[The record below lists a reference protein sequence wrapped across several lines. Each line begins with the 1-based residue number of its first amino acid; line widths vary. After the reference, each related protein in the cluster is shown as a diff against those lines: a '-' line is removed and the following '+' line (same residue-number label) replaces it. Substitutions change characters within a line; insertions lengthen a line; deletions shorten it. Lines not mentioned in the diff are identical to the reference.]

1 MFKERNIIIKNPLR
15 ADIRFG
21 LVYPNVYKTAMSSL
35 GYQIIYNYINER
47 EDTYSERIIY
57 PSTRSLETNSPLAD
71 FDIVSFSLQ
80 YEQDYFHVL
89 EILREAGIP
98 FRREDRTS
106 DDPLIIAGGP
116 CASANP
122 LPLSDF
128 IDIFVVGEAE
138 AVLYDFLD
146 LYSSLNLSKKSK
158 KDKSNKSNWSN
169 RTNIS
174 NKINKNDEFID
185 YEKIDLS
192 PFLDI
197 EGLYIPEFNNQTN
210 IVLSENMESIYHL
223 TCPIVTETDDKDFIP
238 AFSNSILLNVS
249 RACTRGCRFCMS
261 SYLYRPLRETDLN
274 DLFSIAEEARENT
287 GLNKISLIGAAV
299 SDYSRINELTEG
311 LEERGFQVSTPSM
324 RIESITRE
332 TLTALKSSGLKTLTI
347 APESIYSLRRRINKD
362 IKDEEVLRVISDAVE
377 LGFNIKLY
385 FLIGLPYESEDDIK
399 ELANMMKQIDSMKY
413 GIDSNL
419 SSSIK
424 LNDNSI
430 KSMSNS
436 LSENDSLSSGSKS
449 KKSKK
454 NDKRIKSRRKPKV
467 SISFSVNPVIPKP
480 HTPLQWESYDM
491 KEIKSKIKYLK
502 KNLKGLDI
510 KFDSAKMGLIQYV
523 LSCGDK
529 DIGNLIE
536 RSLNEKISIREWAQ
550 NAPSYDLNDEL
561 PWDSIDVSVSKE
573 FLKSEYEKIKTS
585 EQTPWC
591 EDGPC
596 YNCGACN

>member
-1 MFKERNIIIKNPLR
+1 MFNERNIIIKNPLK

-47 EDTYSERIIY
+47 QDCYSERIIY
-57 PSTRSLETNSPLAD
+57 PAIRSLETNSPLAD
-71 FDIVSFSLQ
+71 FDIISFSLQ
-80 YEQDYFHVL
+80 YEQDYFNVL
-89 EILREAGIP
+89 KMLQEANIP
-98 FRREDRTS
+98 LRREDRTIN
-106 DDPLIIAGGP
+106 DPLIIAGGP
-116 CASANP
+116 CASSNP

-138 AVLYDFLD
+138 SVLYNLLD
-146 LYSSLNLSKKSK
+146 LYADEKN
-158 KDKSNKSNWSN
+158 
-169 RTNIS
+169 
-174 NKINKNDEFID
+174 NKNSDD
-185 YEKIDLS
+185 KRDLS

-197 EGLYIPEFNNQTN
+197 KGLYISEFNNETE
-210 IVLSENMESIYHL
+210 IALSDDMAEIYHL
-223 TCPIVTETDDKDFIP
+223 TYPIVTETDDKDFMP

-274 DLFSIAEEARENT
+274 HLLSIAEESRKNT

-299 SDYSRINELTEG
+299 SDYSQINELTEK
-311 LEERGFQVSTPSM
+311 LKDNGFQVSTPSM
-324 RIESITRE
+324 RIESITKE
-332 TLTALKSSGLKTLTI
+332 TLISLKSSGLKTLTI

-362 IKDEEVLRVISDAVE
+362 IKDEDVFRVINDAIQ

-385 FLIGLPYESEDDIK
+385 FLIGLPYERQEDIE
-399 ELANMMKQIDSMKY
+399 ELAEMMKQIDSMKY
-413 GIDSNL
+413 NIDSNSET
-419 SSSIK
+419 SSK
-424 LNDNSI
+424 LNDNS
-430 KSMSNS
+430 
-436 LSENDSLSSGSKS
+436 SKS
-449 KKSKK
+449 NRKL
-454 NDKRIKSRRKPKV
+454 SRKKPKV

-491 KEIKSKIKYLK
+491 KDIKSKIRYLK

-523 LSCGDK
+523 LSCGDRN
-529 DIGNLIE
+529 IGDLIE
-536 RSLNEKISIREWAQ
+536 KSLNQKVSIREWGE
-550 NAPSYDLNDEL
+550 NAPSYDLDDDL
-561 PWDSIDVSVSKE
+561 PWDSINVSVSKE
-573 FLKSEYEKIKTS
+573 FLKSEYEKIRTS

>member
-1 MFKERNIIIKNPLR
+1 MFKEKNIIIKNPLK

-47 EDTYSERIIY
+47 EDTYSERVIY
-57 PSTRSLETNSPLAD
+57 PFTRSLETNSPLSD

-89 EILREAGIP
+89 EILREADIP
-98 FRREDRTS
+98 LRREDRTS

-158 KDKSNKSNWSN
+158 RNKRDKKDECIGN
-169 RTNIS
+169 
-174 NKINKNDEFID
+174 
-185 YEKIDLS
+185 EKMDLA

-197 EGLYIPEFNNQTN
+197 EGLYVSEFNNKTK
-210 IVLSENMESIYHL
+210 IVLSKDMNSIYHL

-261 SYLYRPLRETDLN
+261 SYLYRPLRETDLE
-274 DLFSIAEEARENT
+274 DLFSIAEEARANT

-299 SDYSRINELTEG
+299 SDYSKINELTRG

-347 APESIYSLRRRINKD
+347 APESIYSLRCRINKD
-362 IKDEEVLRVISDAVE
+362 IKDEEVLRVIGEAIE

-385 FLIGLPYESEDDIK
+385 FLIGLPYESEDDIE
-399 ELANMMKQIDSMKY
+399 ELVSMMKQIDSMKY
-413 GIDSNL
+413 DIALNSP
-419 SSSIK
+419 SSIK

-430 KSMSNS
+430 KSMSVSS
-436 LSENDSLSSGSKS
+436 LENDSVSSGSKS

-454 NDKRIKSRRKPKV
+454 KDKRVKSRKKPKV

-480 HTPLQWESYDM
+480 HTPLQWETYDM
-491 KEIKSKIKYLK
+491 KEIKSRIKYIK
-502 KNLKGLDI
+502 RNLKGLDI

-523 LSCGDK
+523 LSCGGS

-536 RSLNEKISIREWAQ
+536 RSLKEKISIREWAQ
-550 NAPSYDLNDEL
+550 NAPSYDLDDEL

-573 FLKSEYEKIKTS
+573 FLKLEYEKIKTS

>member
-1 MFKERNIIIKNPLR
+1 MFNERNIIIKNPLK

-47 EDTYSERIIY
+47 QDCYSERIIY
-57 PSTRSLETNSPLAD
+57 PAIRSLETNSPLAD
-71 FDIVSFSLQ
+71 FDIISFSLQ
-80 YEQDYFHVL
+80 YEQDYFNVL
-89 EILREAGIP
+89 KMLQEANIP
-98 FRREDRTS
+98 LRREDRTIN
-106 DDPLIIAGGP
+106 DPLIIAGGP
-116 CASANP
+116 CASSNP

-138 AVLYDFLD
+138 SVLYNLLD
-146 LYSSLNLSKKSK
+146 LYADEKN
-158 KDKSNKSNWSN
+158 
-169 RTNIS
+169 
-174 NKINKNDEFID
+174 NKNSDD
-185 YEKIDLS
+185 KRDLS

-197 EGLYIPEFNNQTN
+197 KGLYISEFNNETE
-210 IVLSENMESIYHL
+210 IALSDDMAEIYHL
-223 TCPIVTETDDKDFIP
+223 TYPIVTETDDKDFMP

-274 DLFSIAEEARENT
+274 HLLSIAEESRKNT

-299 SDYSRINELTEG
+299 SDYSQINELTEK
-311 LEERGFQVSTPSM
+311 LKDNGFQVSTPSM
-324 RIESITRE
+324 RIESITKE
-332 TLTALKSSGLKTLTI
+332 TLISLKSSGLKTLTI

-362 IKDEEVLRVISDAVE
+362 IKDEDVFRVINDAIQ

-385 FLIGLPYESEDDIK
+385 FLIGLPYERQEDIE
-399 ELANMMKQIDSMKY
+399 ELAEMMKQIDSMKY
-413 GIDSNL
+413 NIDSN
-419 SSSIK
+419 SE
-424 LNDNSI
+424 NSI
-430 KSMSNS
+430 KSDVNSIKLKVNSNS
-436 LSENDSLSSGSKS
+436 KKGNASSKS
-449 KKSKK
+449 SRKKA
-454 NDKRIKSRRKPKV
+454 KV

-491 KEIKSKIKYLK
+491 KDIKSKIRYLK

-523 LSCGDK
+523 LSCGDRN
-529 DIGNLIE
+529 IGDLIE
-536 RSLNEKISIREWAQ
+536 KSLNQKVSIREWGE
-550 NAPSYDLNDEL
+550 NAASYDLDDDL
-561 PWDSIDVSVSKE
+561 PWDSINVSVSKE
-573 FLKSEYEKIKTS
+573 FLKSEYEKIRTS

>member
-1 MFKERNIIIKNPLR
+1 MFRERNVIIKNPLK

-35 GYQIIYNYINER
+35 GYQILYNYINER
-47 EDTYSERIIY
+47 EDSYCERITY
-57 PSTRSLETNSPLAD
+57 PSVRSLETNSPLAD
-71 FDIVSFSLQ
+71 FDIISFSLQ

-89 EILREAGIP
+89 EILREANIP
-98 FRREDRTS
+98 LRREDRTEH
-106 DDPLIIAGGP
+106 DPLIIAGGP
-116 CASANP
+116 CASSNP

-128 IDIFVVGEAE
+128 IDIFVIGEAE

-146 LYSSLNLSKKSK
+146 LYLES
-158 KDKSNKSNWSN
+158 DY
-169 RTNIS
+169 RT
-174 NKINKNDEFID
+174 KG
-185 YEKIDLS
+185 DLS

-197 EGLYIPEFNNQTN
+197 QGLYVSEFNNNAMITLLDDMN
-210 IVLSENMESIYHL
+210 DAYHL
-223 TCPIVTETDDKDFIP
+223 TYPIVTETDDKDLIP
-238 AFSNSILLNVS
+238 AFSNTILLNVS
-249 RACTRGCRFCMS
+249 RACSRGCRFCMS
-261 SYLYRPLRETDLN
+261 SYMYRPLRETDLN
-274 DLFSIAEEARENT
+274 NLLSIAEEARSNT

-299 SDYSRINELTEG
+299 SDYSKINELTEI
-311 LEERGFQVSTPSM
+311 LKEKGFQVSTPSM

-332 TLTALKSSGLKTLTI
+332 TLISLKSSGLKTLTI

-362 IKDEEVLRVISDAVE
+362 ISDEDVFRVINDAVE

-385 FLIGLPYESEDDIK
+385 FLIGLPYEKQEDIC
-399 ELANMMKQIDSMKY
+399 ELASLMKQIDSMKY
-413 GIDSNL
+413 NIDSN
-419 SSSIK
+419 SKSSIK
-424 LNDNSI
+424 LNDISS
-430 KSMSNS
+430 KSMSQS
-436 LSENDSLSSGSKS
+436 PSINDGVGSGKKSSHS
-449 KKSKK
+449 KKKA
-454 NDKRIKSRRKPKV
+454 KV

-491 KEIKSKIKYLK
+491 KAVKSKIRYLK

-529 DIGNLIE
+529 DIGNLLE
-536 RSLNEKISIREWAQ
+536 RSLNEKVSIRQWAE
-550 NAPSYDLNDEL
+550 NAPHYEFEDAL
-561 PWDSIDVSVSKE
+561 PWDCIDVSVSKE

>member
-1 MFKERNIIIKNPLR
+1 MFREKNIIIKNPLK

-57 PSTRSLETNSPLAD
+57 PSVRSLETNSPLAD
-71 FDIVSFSLQ
+71 FDIISFSLQ
-80 YEQDYFHVL
+80 YEQDYFNVL
-89 EILREAGIP
+89 KMLREANIP
-98 FRREDRTS
+98 LRREARTIN
-106 DDPLIIAGGP
+106 DPLIIAGGP
-116 CASANP
+116 CASSNP

-138 AVLYDFLD
+138 SVLYDFLD
-146 LYSSLNLSKKSK
+146 VYA
-158 KDKSNKSNWSN
+158 
-169 RTNIS
+169 
-174 NKINKNDEFID
+174 DEKHD
-185 YEKIDLS
+185 ENGERDLS

-197 EGLYIPEFNNQTN
+197 KGLYISQFNNETE
-210 IVLSENMESIYHL
+210 IALSDNMSEIYHL
-223 TCPIVTETDDKDFIP
+223 TYPIVTETDDKDLMP

-274 DLFSIAEEARENT
+274 DLFSIAEEARANT
-287 GLNKISLIGAAV
+287 GLNKVSLIGAAV
-299 SDYSRINELTEG
+299 SDYSKINELTEG
-311 LEERGFQVSTPSM
+311 LKEKGFQVSTPSM

-332 TLTALKSSGLKTLTI
+332 TLISLKSSGLKTLTI

-362 IKDEEVLRVISDAVE
+362 IKDEDVLRVINDAVE

-385 FLIGLPYESEDDIK
+385 FLIGLPYEGQEDIE
-399 ELANMMKQIDSMKY
+399 ELADMMKQIDSMKY
-413 GIDSNL
+413 NIDSN
-419 SSSIK
+419 SE
-424 LNDNSI
+424 NSI
-430 KSMSNS
+430 KSDVNSIKLKVNSNS
-436 LSENDSLSSGSKS
+436 KKGNASSKS
-449 KKSKK
+449 SRKKA
-454 NDKRIKSRRKPKV
+454 KV

-491 KEIKSKIKYLK
+491 KDIKSKIRYLK

-523 LSCGDK
+523 LSCGDRN
-529 DIGNLIE
+529 IGDLIE
-536 RSLNEKISIREWAQ
+536 KSLNQKVSIREWGE
-550 NAPSYDLNDEL
+550 NAPSYDLDDDL
-561 PWDSIDVSVSKE
+561 PWDSINVSVSKE
-573 FLKSEYEKIKTS
+573 FLKSEYEKIRTS

>member
-1 MFKERNIIIKNPLR
+1 MFKEKNIIIKNPLK

-89 EILREAGIP
+89 EMLREADIP
-98 FRREDRTS
+98 LRREDRTS

-146 LYSSLNLSKKSK
+146 LYSSLKLSKKSK
-158 KDKSNKSNWSN
+158 NNKRNN
-169 RTNIS
+169 VHENE
-174 NKINKNDEFID
+174 DGID
-185 YEKIDLS
+185 NGQMDLS

-197 EGLYIPEFNNQTN
+197 EGLYISEFNNETN
-210 IVLSENMESIYHL
+210 IVLSEDMESIYHL

-261 SYLYRPLRETDLN
+261 SYMYRPLRETNLN

-311 LEERGFQVSTPSM
+311 LKERGFQVSTPSM

-332 TLTALKSSGLKTLTI
+332 TLVALKSSGLKTLTI
-347 APESIYSLRRRINKD
+347 APESIYSLRKRINKD

-385 FLIGLPYESEDDIK
+385 FLIGLPYESEDDIE

-413 GIDSNL
+413 NIDSN
-419 SSSIK
+419 STSSIK

-430 KSMSNS
+430 KSIPNS
-436 LSENDSLSSGSKS
+436 SSENDAVSTHLKSKKSRKKDKKSKS
-449 KKSKK
+449 KKKA
-454 NDKRIKSRRKPKV
+454 KV

-502 KNLKGLDI
+502 KSLKGLDI

-536 RSLNEKISIREWAQ
+536 GSLNEKISIREWGEK
-550 NAPSYDLNDEL
+550 APSYDLEDEL
-561 PWDSIDVSVSKE
+561 PWDSINVSVSKE
-573 FLKSEYEKIKTS
+573 FLKSEYEKIKTG

-591 EDGPC
+591 EDGIC

>member
-1 MFKERNIIIKNPLR
+1 MFKEKNIIIKNPLK

-57 PSTRSLETNSPLAD
+57 PSTRSLETNSPLSD

-89 EILREAGIP
+89 EMLREADIP
-98 FRREDRTS
+98 LRREDRTS

-138 AVLYDFLD
+138 AVMYDFLD

-158 KDKSNKSNWSN
+158 KSKKSKN
-169 RTNIS
+169 
-174 NKINKNDEFID
+174 NKINENEDCID
-185 YEKIDLS
+185 DDKRDLA

-197 EGLYIPEFNNQTN
+197 EGLYISEFNNETN
-210 IVLSENMESIYHL
+210 IVLSDDMESIYHL

-261 SYLYRPLRETDLN
+261 SYMYRPLRETNLD

-311 LEERGFQVSTPSM
+311 LKERGFQVSTPSM

-332 TLTALKSSGLKTLTI
+332 TLVALKSSGLKTLTI
-347 APESIYSLRRRINKD
+347 APESIYSLRKRINKD

-385 FLIGLPYESEDDIK
+385 FLIGLPYESEDDIE

-413 GIDSNL
+413 NIDSN
-419 SSSIK
+419 STSSIK

-430 KSMSNS
+430 KSIPNS
-436 LSENDSLSSGSKS
+436 SSENDAISSASKS
-449 KKSKK
+449 KKSRKK
-454 NDKRIKSRRKPKV
+454 DKKSKSRKKPKV

-480 HTPLQWESYDM
+480 HTPLQWETYGM

-536 RSLNEKISIREWAQ
+536 RSLNEKISIREWGEK
-550 NAPSYDLNDEL
+550 APSYDLEDEL
-561 PWDSIDVSVSKE
+561 PWDSINVSVSKE
-573 FLKSEYEKIKTS
+573 FLKSEYEKIRTG

-591 EDGPC
+591 EDGIC

>member
-1 MFKERNIIIKNPLR
+1 MFKEKNIIIKNPLKE
-15 ADIRFG
+15 DIRFG

-35 GYQIIYNYINER
+35 GYQIIYNYVNER

-57 PSTRSLETNSPLAD
+57 PSTRSLETNSPLSD

-89 EILREAGIP
+89 EMLREAGIP
-98 FRREDRTS
+98 LRREDRAS

-146 LYSSLNLSKKSK
+146 LYSSLKLSKRSK
-158 KDKSNKSNWSN
+158 K
-169 RTNIS
+169 
-174 NKINKNDEFID
+174 NKINNNGDSFD
-185 YEKIDLS
+185 NEKMDLC

-197 EGLYIPEFNNQTN
+197 EGLYISEFNNETN
-210 IVLSENMESIYHL
+210 IMLSDDMESIYHL

-261 SYLYRPLRETDLN
+261 SYMYRPLRETNLD
-274 DLFSIAEEARENT
+274 DLFSIAEEARANT

-299 SDYSRINELTEG
+299 SDYSQINELTGG
-311 LEERGFQVSTPSM
+311 LNERGFQVSTPSM
-324 RIESITRE
+324 RIESITME
-332 TLTALKSSGLKTLTI
+332 TLAALKSSGLKTLTI

-362 IKDEEVLRVISDAVE
+362 IRDEEILRVISDAVE

-385 FLIGLPYESEDDIK
+385 FLIGLPYESEDDIG

-413 GIDSNL
+413 NIDSNPT
-419 SSSIK
+419 SSIK

-430 KSMSNS
+430 KSTLNS
-436 LSENDSLSSGSKS
+436 SSGNDSVSSASKS
-449 KKSKK
+449 KKSRKK
-454 NDKRIKSRRKPKV
+454 DKKSKSNKKAKV

-480 HTPLQWESYDM
+480 HTPLQWERYDM
-491 KEIKSKIKYLK
+491 KEIKSKIRYLK

-536 RSLNEKISIREWAQ
+536 RSLNEKISIREWGEK
-550 NAPSYDLNDEL
+550 APSYDLEDDL
-561 PWDSIDVSVSKE
+561 PWDSINVSVSKE
-573 FLKSEYEKIKTS
+573 FLKSEYEKIKTG

-591 EDGPC
+591 EDGIC

>member
-197 EGLYIPEFNNQTN
+197 GGLYIPEFNNQTN

-261 SYLYRPLRETDLN
+261 SYLYRPLRETDLD

-324 RIESITRE
+324 RIESITHE

-347 APESIYSLRRRINKD
+347 APESIYSLRCRINKD

-449 KKSKK
+449 KESKK

>member
-1 MFKERNIIIKNPLR
+1 MFKEKNIIIKNPLKE
-15 ADIRFG
+15 DIRFG

-35 GYQIIYNYINER
+35 GYQIIYNYVNER

-57 PSTRSLETNSPLAD
+57 PSTRSLETNSPLSD

-89 EILREAGIP
+89 EMLREAGIP
-98 FRREDRTS
+98 LRREDRAS

-146 LYSSLNLSKKSK
+146 LYSSLKLSKRSK
-158 KDKSNKSNWSN
+158 K
-169 RTNIS
+169 
-174 NKINKNDEFID
+174 NKINNNWDSFD
-185 YEKIDLS
+185 NEKMDLS

-197 EGLYIPEFNNQTN
+197 EGLYISEFNNETN
-210 IVLSENMESIYHL
+210 IVLSDDMESIYHL

-261 SYLYRPLRETDLN
+261 SYMYRPLRETNLD
-274 DLFSIAEEARENT
+274 DLFSIAEEARANT

-299 SDYSRINELTEG
+299 SDYSQINELTEG
-311 LEERGFQVSTPSM
+311 LNERGFQVSTPSM
-324 RIESITRE
+324 RIESITME
-332 TLTALKSSGLKTLTI
+332 TLAALKSSGLKTLTI

-362 IKDEEVLRVISDAVE
+362 IRDEEILRVISDAVE

-385 FLIGLPYESEDDIK
+385 FLIGLPYESEDDIG

-413 GIDSNL
+413 NIDSNPT
-419 SSSIK
+419 SSIK

-430 KSMSNS
+430 KSTLNS
-436 LSENDSLSSGSKS
+436 SSGNDSVSSASKS
-449 KKSKK
+449 KKSRKK
-454 NDKRIKSRRKPKV
+454 DKKSKSNKKAKV

-480 HTPLQWESYDM
+480 HTPLQWERYDM
-491 KEIKSKIKYLK
+491 KEIKSKIRYLK

-536 RSLNEKISIREWAQ
+536 RSLNEKISIREWGEK
-550 NAPSYDLNDEL
+550 APSYDLEDDL
-561 PWDSIDVSVSKE
+561 PWDSINVSVSKE
-573 FLKSEYEKIKTS
+573 FLKSEYEKIKTG

-591 EDGPC
+591 EDGIC

>member
-1 MFKERNIIIKNPLR
+1 MFKEKNIIIKNPLK

-57 PSTRSLETNSPLAD
+57 PSTRSLETNSPLSD

-89 EILREAGIP
+89 EMLREADIP
-98 FRREDRTS
+98 LRREDRTS

-138 AVLYDFLD
+138 AVMYDFLD
-146 LYSSLNLSKKSK
+146 LYSSLKLSKKSK
-158 KDKSNKSNWSN
+158 KNK
-169 RTNIS
+169 TN
-174 NKINKNDEFID
+174 NNVDAFNN
-185 YEKIDLS
+185 EKRDLA

-197 EGLYIPEFNNQTN
+197 EGLYISEFNNETN
-210 IVLSENMESIYHL
+210 IVLSEDMENIYHL

-261 SYLYRPLRETDLN
+261 SYMYRPLRETNLD

-311 LEERGFQVSTPSM
+311 LKERGFQVSTPSM

-332 TLTALKSSGLKTLTI
+332 TLVALKSSGLKTLTI
-347 APESIYSLRRRINKD
+347 APESIYSLRKRINKD
-362 IKDEEVLRVISDAVE
+362 IKDEDVLRVISDAVE

-385 FLIGLPYESEDDIK
+385 FLIGLPYESEDDIE

-413 GIDSNL
+413 NIDSN
-419 SSSIK
+419 STSSIK

-430 KSMSNS
+430 KSIPNS
-436 LSENDSLSSGSKS
+436 SSENDAVSSASKS
-449 KKSKK
+449 KKSRKK
-454 NDKRIKSRRKPKV
+454 DKKTKSKKKAKV

-502 KNLKGLDI
+502 KSLKGLDI

-536 RSLNEKISIREWAQ
+536 GSLNEKISIREWGEK
-550 NAPSYDLNDEL
+550 APSYDLEDEL
-561 PWDSIDVSVSKE
+561 PWDSINVSVSKE
-573 FLKSEYEKIKTS
+573 FLKSEYEKIKTG

-591 EDGPC
+591 EDGIC

>member
-1 MFKERNIIIKNPLR
+1 MFKEKNIIIKNPLKE
-15 ADIRFG
+15 DIRFG

-35 GYQIIYNYINER
+35 GYQIIYNYVNER

-57 PSTRSLETNSPLAD
+57 PSTRSLETNSPLSD

-89 EILREAGIP
+89 EMLREAGIP
-98 FRREDRTS
+98 LRREDRAS

-146 LYSSLNLSKKSK
+146 LYSSLKLSKRSK
-158 KDKSNKSNWSN
+158 K
-169 RTNIS
+169 
-174 NKINKNDEFID
+174 NKINNNWDSFD
-185 YEKIDLS
+185 NEKMDLS

-197 EGLYIPEFNNQTN
+197 EGLYISEFNNETN
-210 IVLSENMESIYHL
+210 IVLSDDMESIYHL

-261 SYLYRPLRETDLN
+261 SYMYRPLRETNLD
-274 DLFSIAEEARENT
+274 DLFSIAEEARANT

-299 SDYSRINELTEG
+299 SDYSQINELTEG
-311 LEERGFQVSTPSM
+311 LNERGFQVSTPSM
-324 RIESITRE
+324 RIESITME
-332 TLTALKSSGLKTLTI
+332 TLAALKSSGLKTLTI

-362 IKDEEVLRVISDAVE
+362 IMDEEILRVISDAVE

-385 FLIGLPYESEDDIK
+385 FLIGLPYESEDDIG

-413 GIDSNL
+413 NIDSNPT
-419 SSSIK
+419 SSIK

-430 KSMSNS
+430 KSTLNS
-436 LSENDSLSSGSKS
+436 SSGNDSVSSASKS
-449 KKSKK
+449 KKSRKK
-454 NDKRIKSRRKPKV
+454 DKKSKSNKKAKV

-480 HTPLQWESYDM
+480 HTPLQWERYDM
-491 KEIKSKIKYLK
+491 KEIKSKIRYLK

-536 RSLNEKISIREWAQ
+536 RSLNEKISIREWGEK
-550 NAPSYDLNDEL
+550 APSYDLEDDL
-561 PWDSIDVSVSKE
+561 PWDSINVSVSKE
-573 FLKSEYEKIKTS
+573 FLKSEYEKIKTG

-591 EDGPC
+591 EDGIC

>member
-1 MFKERNIIIKNPLR
+1 MFKEKNIIIKNPLKE
-15 ADIRFG
+15 DIRFG

-35 GYQIIYNYINER
+35 GYQIIYNYVNER

-57 PSTRSLETNSPLAD
+57 PSTRSLETNSPLSD

-89 EILREAGIP
+89 EMLREAGIP
-98 FRREDRTS
+98 LRREDRAS

-146 LYSSLNLSKKSK
+146 LYSSLKLSKRSK
-158 KDKSNKSNWSN
+158 K
-169 RTNIS
+169 
-174 NKINKNDEFID
+174 NKINNNWDSFD
-185 YEKIDLS
+185 NEKMDLS

-197 EGLYIPEFNNQTN
+197 EGLYISEFNNETN
-210 IVLSENMESIYHL
+210 IVLSDDMESIYHL

-261 SYLYRPLRETDLN
+261 SYMYRPLRETNLD
-274 DLFSIAEEARENT
+274 DLFSIAEEARANT

-299 SDYSRINELTEG
+299 SDYSQINELTEG
-311 LEERGFQVSTPSM
+311 LNERGFQVSTPSM
-324 RIESITRE
+324 RIESITME
-332 TLTALKSSGLKTLTI
+332 TLAALKSSGLKTLTI

-362 IKDEEVLRVISDAVE
+362 IRDEEILRVISDAVE

-385 FLIGLPYESEDDIK
+385 FLIGLPYESEDDIG

-413 GIDSNL
+413 NIDSNPT
-419 SSSIK
+419 SSIK

-430 KSMSNS
+430 KSTLNS
-436 LSENDSLSSGSKS
+436 SSGNDSVSSASKS
-449 KKSKK
+449 KKSRKK
-454 NDKRIKSRRKPKV
+454 DKKSKSNKKAKV

-480 HTPLQWESYDM
+480 HTPLQWERYDM
-491 KEIKSKIKYLK
+491 KEIKSKIRYLK

-536 RSLNEKISIREWAQ
+536 RSLNEKISIREWGEK
-550 NAPSYDLNDEL
+550 APSYDLEDEL
-561 PWDSIDVSVSKE
+561 PWDSINVSVSKE
-573 FLKSEYEKIKTS
+573 FLKLEYEKIKTG

-591 EDGPC
+591 EDGIC

>member
-1 MFKERNIIIKNPLR
+1 MFKEKNIIIKNPLK

-57 PSTRSLETNSPLAD
+57 PSTRSLETNSPLSD

-89 EILREAGIP
+89 EMLREADIP
-98 FRREDRTS
+98 LRREDRTS

-146 LYSSLNLSKKSK
+146 LYSSLKLSKKSK
-158 KDKSNKSNWSN
+158 NNKRNN
-169 RTNIS
+169 VHENE
-174 NKINKNDEFID
+174 DGID
-185 YEKIDLS
+185 NGQMDLS

-197 EGLYIPEFNNQTN
+197 EGLYVSEFNNETN
-210 IVLSENMESIYHL
+210 IVLSEDMESIYHL

-261 SYLYRPLRETDLN
+261 SYMYRPLRETNLN

-311 LEERGFQVSTPSM
+311 LKERGFQVSTPSM

-332 TLTALKSSGLKTLTI
+332 TLVALKSSGLKTLTI
-347 APESIYSLRRRINKD
+347 APESIYSLRKRINKD

-385 FLIGLPYESEDDIK
+385 FLIGLPYESEDDIE
-399 ELANMMKQIDSMKY
+399 ELANMMKQIDAMKY
-413 GIDSNL
+413 NIDSN
-419 SSSIK
+419 STSSIK

-430 KSMSNS
+430 KSIPNS
-436 LSENDSLSSGSKS
+436 SSENDAVSTHLKSKKSRKKDKKSKS
-449 KKSKK
+449 KKKA
-454 NDKRIKSRRKPKV
+454 KV

-502 KNLKGLDI
+502 KSLKGLDI

-536 RSLNEKISIREWAQ
+536 GSLNEKISIREWGEK
-550 NAPSYDLNDEL
+550 APSYDLEDEL
-561 PWDSIDVSVSKE
+561 PWDSINVSVSKE
-573 FLKSEYEKIKTS
+573 FLKSEYEKIKTG

-591 EDGPC
+591 EDGIC

>member
-1 MFKERNIIIKNPLR
+1 MIKTTILLRNQSMFKEKNLIIKNPLK

-35 GYQIIYNYINER
+35 GYQIIYNYTNER
-47 EDTYSERIIY
+47 EDTYCERIIY
-57 PSTRSLETNSPLAD
+57 PSVRSLETNSPLSD

-80 YEQDYFHVL
+80 YEQDYFNVL
-89 EILREAGIP
+89 EILREANIP
-98 FRREDRTS
+98 LRREDRTS
-106 DDPLIIAGGP
+106 NDPLIIAGGP
-116 CASANP
+116 CATANP
-122 LPLSDF
+122 MPLSDF
-128 IDIFVVGEAE
+128 IDIFVIGEAE
-138 AVLYDFLD
+138 AVLYEFLD
-146 LYSSLNLSKKSK
+146 LYSSLDMSKRNK
-158 KDKSNKSNWSN
+158 K
-169 RTNIS
+169 
-174 NKINKNDEFID
+174 NKNSVDNREN
-185 YEKIDLS
+185 KMDLS

-197 EGLYIPEFNNQTN
+197 EGLYISEFNNNAN
-210 IVLSENMESIYHL
+210 IVLSEDMESIYHL

-238 AFSNSILLNVS
+238 VFSNAILLNVS

-261 SYLYRPLRETDLN
+261 SYMYRPLRETDLN

-299 SDYSRINELTEG
+299 SDYSKINELTEG
-311 LEERGFQVSTPSM
+311 LRERGFLVSTPSM

-332 TLTALKSSGLKTLTI
+332 TLNALKSSGLKTLTI

-362 IKDEEVLRVISDAVE
+362 ISDEDVFRVISDAIE

-385 FLIGLPYESEDDIK
+385 FLIGLPYESQDDIE

-413 GIDSNL
+413 NIDSN
-419 SSSIK
+419 SKSSIK
-424 LNDNSI
+424 LSDNSS
-430 KSMSNS
+430 KSISNS
-436 LSENDSLSSGSKS
+436 QSKSENISS
-449 KKSKK
+449 KKKGKK
-454 NDKRIKSRRKPKV
+454 SAKKAKV

-480 HTPLQWESYDM
+480 HTPLQWETYDM

-523 LSCGDK
+523 LSCGDR

-536 RSLNEKISIREWAQ
+536 RSLNEKIAMKEWAQ
-550 NAPSYDLNDEL
+550 NAPSYDLDDDL

-573 FLKSEYEKIKTS
+573 FLKSEYEKIRTG

>member
-1 MFKERNIIIKNPLR
+1 MFKEKNIIVKNPLK

-89 EILREAGIP
+89 EMLREADIP
-98 FRREDRTS
+98 LRREDRTS

-128 IDIFVVGEAE
+128 IDVFVVGEAE

-158 KDKSNKSNWSN
+158 KTKSNN
-169 RTNIS
+169 
-174 NKINKNDEFID
+174 NDVSIAND
-185 YEKIDLS
+185 KMDLT

-197 EGLYIPEFNNQTN
+197 EGLYISEFNNETN
-210 IVLSENMESIYHL
+210 IVLSEDMDSIYHL

-261 SYLYRPLRETDLN
+261 SYMYRPLRETDLE
-274 DLFSIAEEARENT
+274 DLFSIAEEARANT

-299 SDYSRINELTEG
+299 SDYSKINELTEG
-311 LEERGFQVSTPSM
+311 LKERGFQVSTPSM
-324 RIESITRE
+324 RIESITKE

-399 ELANMMKQIDSMKY
+399 ELASMMKQIDSMKY
-413 GIDSNL
+413 DIDSNS

-424 LNDNSI
+424 LNANSI
-430 KSMSNS
+430 KSMSTS
-436 LSENDSLSSGSKS
+436 SSENDSVSSGSKS

-454 NDKRIKSRRKPKV
+454 KDKGIKSRKKPKV

-480 HTPLQWESYDM
+480 HTPLQWETYDM

-502 KNLKGLDI
+502 KTLKGLDI

-550 NAPSYDLNDEL
+550 NAPSYDLEDEL
-561 PWDSIDVSVSKE
+561 PWDSINVSVSKE
-573 FLKSEYEKIKTS
+573 FLKSEYEKIKTG

-591 EDGPC
+591 EDGIC

>member
-1 MFKERNIIIKNPLR
+1 MFREKNIIIKNPLK

-57 PSTRSLETNSPLAD
+57 PSVRSLETNSPLAD
-71 FDIVSFSLQ
+71 FDIISFSLQ
-80 YEQDYFHVL
+80 YEQDYFNVL
-89 EILREAGIP
+89 KMLREANIP
-98 FRREDRTS
+98 LRREARTIN
-106 DDPLIIAGGP
+106 DPLIIAGGP
-116 CASANP
+116 CASSNP

-138 AVLYDFLD
+138 SVLYDFLD
-146 LYSSLNLSKKSK
+146 VYA
-158 KDKSNKSNWSN
+158 
-169 RTNIS
+169 
-174 NKINKNDEFID
+174 DEKHD
-185 YEKIDLS
+185 ENGERDLS

-197 EGLYIPEFNNQTN
+197 KGLYISQFNNETE
-210 IVLSENMESIYHL
+210 IALSDNMSEIYHL
-223 TCPIVTETDDKDFIP
+223 TYPIVTETDDKDLMP

-274 DLFSIAEEARENT
+274 DLFSIAEEARANT
-287 GLNKISLIGAAV
+287 GLNKVSLIGAAV
-299 SDYSRINELTEG
+299 SDYSKINELTEG
-311 LEERGFQVSTPSM
+311 LKEKGFQVSTPSM

-332 TLTALKSSGLKTLTI
+332 TLISLKSSGLKTLTI

-362 IKDEEVLRVISDAVE
+362 IKDEDVLRVINDAVE

-385 FLIGLPYESEDDIK
+385 FLIGLPYEGQEDIE
-399 ELANMMKQIDSMKY
+399 ELADMMKQIDSMKY
-413 GIDSNL
+413 NIDSNSET
-419 SSSIK
+419 SSK
-424 LNDNSI
+424 LNDNS
-430 KSMSNS
+430 
-436 LSENDSLSSGSKS
+436 SKS
-449 KKSKK
+449 NRKL
-454 NDKRIKSRRKPKV
+454 SRKKPKV

-491 KEIKSKIKYLK
+491 KDMKSKIKYLK
-502 KNLKGLDI
+502 KSLKGLDI

-523 LSCGDK
+523 LSCGDR
-529 DIGNLIE
+529 DIGGLIE
-536 RSLNEKISIREWAQ
+536 KSLSQKVSIREWAE
-550 NAPSYDLNDEL
+550 NAPDYNLDDVL
-561 PWDSIDVSVSKE
+561 PWDPINVSVSKE

-591 EDGPC
+591 EDGSC

>member
-1 MFKERNIIIKNPLR
+1 MFKEKNIIIKNPLKE
-15 ADIRFG
+15 DIRFG

-35 GYQIIYNYINER
+35 GYQIIYNYVNER

-57 PSTRSLETNSPLAD
+57 PSTRSLETNSPLSD

-89 EILREAGIP
+89 EMLREAGIP
-98 FRREDRTS
+98 LRREDRAS

-146 LYSSLNLSKKSK
+146 LYSSLKLSKRSK
-158 KDKSNKSNWSN
+158 K
-169 RTNIS
+169 
-174 NKINKNDEFID
+174 NKINNNCDSFD
-185 YEKIDLS
+185 NEKMDLS

-197 EGLYIPEFNNQTN
+197 EGLYISEFNNETN
-210 IVLSENMESIYHL
+210 IVLSDDMESIYHL

-261 SYLYRPLRETDLN
+261 SYMYRPLRETNLD
-274 DLFSIAEEARENT
+274 DLFSIAEEARANT

-299 SDYSRINELTEG
+299 SDYSQINELTEG
-311 LEERGFQVSTPSM
+311 LNERGFQVSTPSM
-324 RIESITRE
+324 RIESITME
-332 TLTALKSSGLKTLTI
+332 TLAALKSSGLKTLTI

-362 IKDEEVLRVISDAVE
+362 IRDEEILRVISDAVE

-385 FLIGLPYESEDDIK
+385 FLIGLPYESEDDIG

-413 GIDSNL
+413 NIDSNPT
-419 SSSIK
+419 SSIK

-430 KSMSNS
+430 KSTLNS
-436 LSENDSLSSGSKS
+436 SSGNDSVSSASKS
-449 KKSKK
+449 KKSRKK
-454 NDKRIKSRRKPKV
+454 DKKSKSNKKAKV

-480 HTPLQWESYDM
+480 HTPLQWERYDM
-491 KEIKSKIKYLK
+491 KEIKSKIRYLK

-536 RSLNEKISIREWAQ
+536 RSLNEKISIREWGEK
-550 NAPSYDLNDEL
+550 APSYDLEDDL
-561 PWDSIDVSVSKE
+561 PWDSINVSVSKE
-573 FLKSEYEKIKTS
+573 FLKSEYEKIKTG

-591 EDGPC
+591 EDGIC

>member
-1 MFKERNIIIKNPLR
+1 MFKEKNIIIKNPLK

-89 EILREAGIP
+89 EILREAGIQL
-98 FRREDRTS
+98 RREDRTS

-146 LYSSLNLSKKSK
+146 LYSSLKLSKKSK
-158 KDKSNKSNWSN
+158 RNKSD
-169 RTNIS
+169 
-174 NKINKNDEFID
+174 KKEDGID
-185 YEKIDLS
+185 DKMDLT

-197 EGLYIPEFNNQTN
+197 EGLYISKFNNQTN

-223 TCPIVTETDDKDFIP
+223 TYPIVTETDDKDFIP

-261 SYLYRPLRETDLN
+261 SYLYRPLRET
-274 DLFSIAEEARENT
+274 
-287 GLNKISLIGAAV
+287 LIGAAV

-311 LEERGFQVSTPSM
+311 LKDRGFQVSTPSM

-413 GIDSNL
+413 EIDSNSL
-419 SSSIK
+419 SSIK

-436 LSENDSLSSGSKS
+436 LSENDLVSSAPKS
-449 KKSKK
+449 KKSRKK
-454 NDKRIKSRRKPKV
+454 DKKLRVGKVKSRKKAKV

-480 HTPLQWESYDM
+480 HTPLQWETYDM

-502 KNLKGLDI
+502 KSLKGLDI

-523 LSCGDK
+523 LSCGGS

-536 RSLNEKISIREWAQ
+536 RSLNEKISIREWSQ
-550 NAPSYDLNDEL
+550 NAPSYDLDDEL

-596 YNCGACN
+596 CNCGACN

>member
-1 MFKERNIIIKNPLR
+1 MFKEKNIIIKNPLK

-57 PSTRSLETNSPLAD
+57 PSTRSLETNSPLSD

-89 EILREAGIP
+89 EILREADIP
-98 FRREDRTS
+98 LRREDRTS

-146 LYSSLNLSKKSK
+146 LYSSLKLSKKSK
-158 KDKSNKSNWSN
+158 KSKINK
-169 RTNIS
+169 S
-174 NKINKNDEFID
+174 NKINENEDGFDDDKM
-185 YEKIDLS
+185 DLS

-197 EGLYIPEFNNQTN
+197 EGLYISEFNNETN
-210 IVLSENMESIYHL
+210 IVLSEDMESIYHL

-261 SYLYRPLRETDLN
+261 SYMYRPLRETNLE
-274 DLFSIAEEARENT
+274 DLFSIAEEARANT
-287 GLNKISLIGAAV
+287 GLNKVSLIGAAV

-311 LEERGFQVSTPSM
+311 LKDRGFQVSTPSM

-362 IKDEEVLRVISDAVE
+362 IKDEEVLRVVSDAVE

-399 ELANMMKQIDSMKY
+399 ELASMMKQIDSMKY
-413 GIDSNL
+413 DIDSN
-419 SSSIK
+419 STSSIK

-430 KSMSNS
+430 KSMSSS
-436 LSENDSLSSGSKS
+436 LSENDSVSCASKS

-454 NDKRIKSRRKPKV
+454 KDKKSKSKKKAKV

-480 HTPLQWESYDM
+480 HTPLQWETYDM

-523 LSCGDK
+523 LSCGNK
-529 DIGNLIE
+529 DIGDLIE
-536 RSLNEKISIREWAQ
+536 RSLNEKISIRQWGE
-550 NAPSYDLNDEL
+550 NAPNYDLEDEL
-561 PWDSIDVSVSKE
+561 PWDSINVSVSKE
-573 FLKSEYEKIKTS
+573 FLKSEYEKISTG

-591 EDGPC
+591 EDGIC

>member
-57 PSTRSLETNSPLAD
+57 PSTRSLETNSPLSD

-89 EILREAGIP
+89 EMLREADIP
-98 FRREDRTS
+98 LRREDRTS

-138 AVLYDFLD
+138 AVMYDFLD
-146 LYSSLNLSKKSK
+146 LYSSLKLSKKSK
-158 KDKSNKSNWSN
+158 KSKN
-169 RTNIS
+169 
-174 NKINKNDEFID
+174 NKINENED
-185 YEKIDLS
+185 YMDDDKMDLA

-197 EGLYIPEFNNQTN
+197 EGLYISEFNNETN
-210 IVLSENMESIYHL
+210 IVLSEDMESIYHL

-261 SYLYRPLRETDLN
+261 SYMYRPLRETNLE
-274 DLFSIAEEARENT
+274 DLFSIAEEARANT
-287 GLNKISLIGAAV
+287 GLNKVSLIGAAV

-311 LEERGFQVSTPSM
+311 LKDRGFQVSTPSM

-362 IKDEEVLRVISDAVE
+362 IKDEEVLRVVSDAVE

>member
-1 MFKERNIIIKNPLR
+1 MFKEKNIIIKNPLK

-57 PSTRSLETNSPLAD
+57 PSTRSLETNSPLSD

-89 EILREAGIP
+89 EMLREADIP
-98 FRREDRTS
+98 LRREDRTS

-138 AVLYDFLD
+138 AVMYDFLD

-158 KDKSNKSNWSN
+158 KSKN
-169 RTNIS
+169 
-174 NKINKNDEFID
+174 NKINENEDCID
-185 YEKIDLS
+185 DDKRDLA

-197 EGLYIPEFNNQTN
+197 EGLYISEFNNETN
-210 IVLSENMESIYHL
+210 IVLSEDMESIYHL

-261 SYLYRPLRETDLN
+261 SYMYRPLRETNLN

-311 LEERGFQVSTPSM
+311 LKERGFQVSTPSM

-332 TLTALKSSGLKTLTI
+332 TLVALKSSGLKTLTI
-347 APESIYSLRRRINKD
+347 APESIYSLRKRINKD

-385 FLIGLPYESEDDIK
+385 FLIGLPYESEDDIE

-413 GIDSNL
+413 NIDSN
-419 SSSIK
+419 STSSIK

-430 KSMSNS
+430 KSIVNS
-436 LSENDSLSSGSKS
+436 SSENDAFSTDSKS
-449 KKSKK
+449 KKSRKK
-454 NDKRIKSRRKPKV
+454 DKKSKSRKKPKV

-480 HTPLQWESYDM
+480 HTPLQWETYDM

-536 RSLNEKISIREWAQ
+536 RSLNEKISIREWGEK
-550 NAPSYDLNDEL
+550 APSYDLEDEL
-561 PWDSIDVSVSKE
+561 PWDSINVSVSKE
-573 FLKSEYEKIKTS
+573 FLKSEYEKIKTG

-591 EDGPC
+591 EDGIC

>member
-1 MFKERNIIIKNPLR
+1 MFKEKNIIIKNPLKE
-15 ADIRFG
+15 DIRFG

-35 GYQIIYNYINER
+35 GYQIIYNYVNER

-57 PSTRSLETNSPLAD
+57 PSTRSLETNSPLSD

-89 EILREAGIP
+89 EMLREAGIP
-98 FRREDRTS
+98 LRREDRAS

-146 LYSSLNLSKKSK
+146 LYSSLKLSKRSK
-158 KDKSNKSNWSN
+158 K
-169 RTNIS
+169 
-174 NKINKNDEFID
+174 NKINNNWDSFD
-185 YEKIDLS
+185 NEKMDLS

-197 EGLYIPEFNNQTN
+197 EGLYISEFNNETN
-210 IVLSENMESIYHL
+210 IVLSDDMESIYHL

-261 SYLYRPLRETDLN
+261 SYMYRPLRETNLD
-274 DLFSIAEEARENT
+274 DLFSIAEEARANT

-299 SDYSRINELTEG
+299 SDYSQINELTEG
-311 LEERGFQVSTPSM
+311 LNERGFQVSTPSM
-324 RIESITRE
+324 RIESITME
-332 TLTALKSSGLKTLTI
+332 TLAALKSSGLKTLTI

-362 IKDEEVLRVISDAVE
+362 IRDEEILRVISDAVE

-385 FLIGLPYESEDDIK
+385 FLIGLPYESEDDIG

-413 GIDSNL
+413 NIDSNPT
-419 SSSIK
+419 SSIK

-430 KSMSNS
+430 KSTLNS
-436 LSENDSLSSGSKS
+436 SSGNDSVSSASKS
-449 KKSKK
+449 KKSRKK
-454 NDKRIKSRRKPKV
+454 DKKSKSNKKAKV

-480 HTPLQWESYDM
+480 HTPLQWERYDM
-491 KEIKSKIKYLK
+491 KEIKSKIRYLK

-536 RSLNEKISIREWAQ
+536 RSLNEKISIREWGEK
-550 NAPSYDLNDEL
+550 APSYDLEDGL
-561 PWDSIDVSVSKE
+561 PWDSINVSVSKE
-573 FLKSEYEKIKTS
+573 FLKSEYEKIKTG

-591 EDGPC
+591 EDGIC
-596 YNCGACN
+596 YDCGACN

>member
-1 MFKERNIIIKNPLR
+1 MFKEKNIIVKNPLK

-89 EILREAGIP
+89 EMLREADIP
-98 FRREDRTS
+98 LRREDRTS

-128 IDIFVVGEAE
+128 IDVFVVGEAE

-158 KDKSNKSNWSN
+158 KTKSNN
-169 RTNIS
+169 
-174 NKINKNDEFID
+174 NDVSIAND
-185 YEKIDLS
+185 KMDLT

-197 EGLYIPEFNNQTN
+197 EGLYISEFNNETN
-210 IVLSENMESIYHL
+210 IVLSEDMDSIYHL

-261 SYLYRPLRETDLN
+261 SYMYRPLRETDLE
-274 DLFSIAEEARENT
+274 DLFSIAEEARANT

-299 SDYSRINELTEG
+299 SDYSKINELTEG
-311 LEERGFQVSTPSM
+311 LKERGFQVSTPSM
-324 RIESITRE
+324 RIESITKE

-399 ELANMMKQIDSMKY
+399 ELASMMKQIDSMKY
-413 GIDSNL
+413 DIDSN
-419 SSSIK
+419 STSSIK
-424 LNDNSI
+424 LNANSI
-430 KSMSNS
+430 KSMSTS
-436 LSENDSLSSGSKS
+436 SSENDSVSSGSKS

-454 NDKRIKSRRKPKV
+454 KDKGIKSRKKPKV

-480 HTPLQWESYDM
+480 HTPLQWETYDM

-502 KNLKGLDI
+502 KTLKGLDI

-550 NAPSYDLNDEL
+550 NAPSYDLEDEL
-561 PWDSIDVSVSKE
+561 PWDSINVSVSKE
-573 FLKSEYEKIKTS
+573 FLKSEYEKIKTG

-591 EDGPC
+591 EDGIC

>member
-1 MFKERNIIIKNPLR
+1 MFNERNIIIKNPLK

-47 EDTYSERIIY
+47 QDCYSERIIY
-57 PSTRSLETNSPLAD
+57 PAIRSLETNSPLAD
-71 FDIVSFSLQ
+71 FDIISFSLQ
-80 YEQDYFHVL
+80 YEQDYFNVL
-89 EILREAGIP
+89 KMLQEANIP
-98 FRREDRTS
+98 LRREDRTIN
-106 DDPLIIAGGP
+106 DPLIIAGGP
-116 CASANP
+116 CASSNP

-138 AVLYDFLD
+138 SVLYNLLD
-146 LYSSLNLSKKSK
+146 LYTDEKN
-158 KDKSNKSNWSN
+158 
-169 RTNIS
+169 
-174 NKINKNDEFID
+174 NKNSDD
-185 YEKIDLS
+185 KRDLS

-197 EGLYIPEFNNQTN
+197 KGLYISEFNNETE
-210 IVLSENMESIYHL
+210 IALSDDMAEIYHL
-223 TCPIVTETDDKDFIP
+223 TYPIVTETDDKDFMP

-274 DLFSIAEEARENT
+274 HLLSIAEESRKNT

-299 SDYSRINELTEG
+299 SDYSQINELTEK
-311 LEERGFQVSTPSM
+311 LKDNGFQVSTPSM
-324 RIESITRE
+324 RIESITKE
-332 TLTALKSSGLKTLTI
+332 TLISLKSSGLKTLTI

-362 IKDEEVLRVISDAVE
+362 IKDEDVFRVINDAIQ

-385 FLIGLPYESEDDIK
+385 FLIGLPYERQEDIE
-399 ELANMMKQIDSMKY
+399 ELAEMMKQIDSMKY
-413 GIDSNL
+413 NIDSN
-419 SSSIK
+419 SE
-424 LNDNSI
+424 NSI
-430 KSMSNS
+430 KSDVNSIKLKVNSNS
-436 LSENDSLSSGSKS
+436 KKGNASSKS
-449 KKSKK
+449 SRKKA
-454 NDKRIKSRRKPKV
+454 KV

-491 KEIKSKIKYLK
+491 KDIKSKIRYLK

-523 LSCGDK
+523 LSCGDRN
-529 DIGNLIE
+529 IGDLIE
-536 RSLNEKISIREWAQ
+536 KSLNQKVSIREWGE
-550 NAPSYDLNDEL
+550 NAPSYDLDDDL
-561 PWDSIDVSVSKE
+561 PWDSINVSVSKE
-573 FLKSEYEKIKTS
+573 FLKSEYEKIRTS

>member
-261 SYLYRPLRETDLN
+261 SYLYRPLRETDL
-274 DLFSIAEEARENT
+274 DHILSIAEEARENT
-287 GLNKISLIGAAV
+287 GLNKIALIGAAV
-299 SDYSRINELTEG
+299 SDYSRINELTER
-311 LEERGFQVSTPSM
+311 LKDNGFMVSTPSM

-332 TLTALKSSGLKTLTI
+332 TLISLKSSGLKTLTI
-347 APESIYSLRRRINKD
+347 APESTYSLRRRINKD
-362 IKDEEVLRVISDAVE
+362 IKDEDVFRVIRDAVE

-385 FLIGLPYESEDDIK
+385 FLIGLPYETQEDIC

-413 GIDSNL
+413 NIDSNSK
-419 SSSIK
+419 SSSK
-424 LNDNSI
+424 LNGNLSKTISDSQSKKDSI
-430 KSMSNS
+430 SVGKKKDKN
-436 LSENDSLSSGSKS
+436 LKS
-449 KKSKK
+449 KKKA
-454 NDKRIKSRRKPKV
+454 KV

-491 KEIKSKIKYLK
+491 KDIKSKIKYLK

-523 LSCGDK
+523 LSCGDRN
-529 DIGNLIE
+529 IGDLIE
-536 RSLNEKISIREWAQ
+536 KSLNQKVSIREWGE
-550 NAPSYDLNDEL
+550 NAPSYDLDDDL

-573 FLKSEYEKIKTS
+573 FLKSEYEKIASS

-596 YNCGACN
+596 SNCGACD